1 MDRRTLAM
9 LVEGLLSHN
18 TECNVQ
24 IDVWYPTIKEI
35 KYILKLADNEID
47 PNNSKES
54 CTIYDVL
61 FDKFGHNK
69 TPALRVTLFC
79 NEEEAKFMYKY
90 TKQRKEVNK

>member
-1 MDRRTLAM
+1 MDRRTLAV

-18 TECNVQ
+18 KECNVQ

-54 CTIYDVL
+54 CTIYSVL
-61 FDKFGHNK
+61 FGKYAPDM

-79 NEEEAKFMYKY
+79 SEEEAKFMYEY